1 MQGAGNA
8 KLSLVPLPETSDYP
22 VAKVVKKQQIRNRN
36 DHTILKLS
44 GFLYGCRL
52 YIFFWTDASVQKCCK
67 VVYFFDRC
75 LATLFL

>member
-52 YIFFWTDASVQKCCK
+52 YIFLGQ
-67 VVYFFDRC
+67 
-75 LATLFL
+75 TLLCRNVAKWCIF